1 MITNDI
7 NFEKFTEMHVMYK
20 KAQNIQSKN
29 KNKAPSKR
37 K

>member
-7 NFEKFTEMHVMYK
+7 NFEKSTEMHVMYK
-20 KAQNIQSKN
+20 KAQNIQN